1 MEWEILY
8 ALCKQYS
15 DNVVSGLV
23 DIYLER
29 AYIEDGHLK
38 LTMSNG
44 ITIDVGNIGIIDDS
58 ISSTD
63 YAYSSKKID
72 NLVYKIDEDI
82 LTKEN
87 KTNISHSSETV
98 SECELKD
105 YVRAIYGEVTS
116 MTLTLP
122 STTADDYISSI
133 VFTSGVTPTNLV
145 YPDTIKMIG
154 EGCIDGV
161 FTPAANKRYEV
172 IVSYDGAN
180 IVGVVGG
187 YAI

>member
-1 MEWEILY
+1 MEE
-8 ALCKQYS
+8 
-15 DNVVSGLV
+15 
-23 DIYLER
+23 
-29 AYIEDGHLK
+29 
-38 LTMSNG
+38 TSNG
-44 ITIDVGNIGIIDDS
+44 HSNAITQLENNAETKPTITTL
-58 ISSTD
+58 TD
-63 YAYSSKKID
+63 TD
-72 NLVYKIDEDI
+72 
-82 LTKEN
+82 LTVAMEHN
-87 KTNISHSSETV
+87 TETR
-98 SECELKD
+98 C
-105 YVRAIYGEVTS
+105 GEVTS

-133 VFTSGVTPTNLV
+133 VFTSGATPTNLV

-180 IVGVVGG
+180 VVGVVGG

>member
-1 MEWEILY
+1 MEL
-8 ALCKQYS
+8 KR
-15 DNVVSGLV
+15 
-23 DIYLER
+23 IYELDETQS
-29 AYIEDGHLK
+29 INEDDY
-38 LTMSNG
+38 TM
-44 ITIDVGNIGIIDDS
+44 IDKPGN
-58 ISSTD
+58 
-63 YAYSSKKID
+63 ASSKKIK
-72 NLVYKIDEDI
+72 LLRV
-82 LTKEN
+82 LKEMFC
-87 KTNISHSSETV
+87 KNITTVTFDETV
-98 SECELKD
+98 SECELTD
-105 YVRAIYGEVTS
+105 YVRAIYGDVTS

-133 VFTSGVTPTNLV
+133 VFTSGATPTNLV

-161 FTPAANKRYEV
+161 FTPAASKRYEV